1 MRKINAV
8 NKNVSSSYLK
18 NKDKVEIRNAL
29 YDLIKGLELSDKI
42 EILEKI
48 KIESRLFREFYEHK
62 LNHGFLFYVTSN
74 FLEAINTFFVTL
86 VGVLVGF
93 IGGTINT
100 VINSKTTNLLS
111 KDFIQKINH
120 MVNAFVNEV
129 TSIKFIVTI
138 LSIILIII
146 FVISLLVVYP
156 EKRKISH
163 LIGIYS
169 YWEYYSNYLQV
180 KIKNIQQKTK

>member
-18 NKDKVEIRNAL
+18 DKDKVEIRNGL

-42 EILEKI
+42 EMLEKI
-48 KIESRLFREFYEHK
+48 KIESRLYREFYEHK
-62 LNHGFLFYVTSN
+62 LNHGFLFYITSN
-74 FLEAINTFFVTL
+74 FLNAINTFFITL

-100 VINSKTTNLLS
+100 IINSKTTNLLS
-111 KDFIQKINH
+111 KDFIQNISH
-120 MVNAFVNEV
+120 IVNVFVNEV
-129 TSIKFIVTI
+129 TSIKFIITI
-138 LSIILIII
+138 LSTILITI
-146 FVISLLVVYP
+146 FAISLLVVYP
-156 EKRKISH
+156 EKRKILH
-163 LIGIYS
+163 LIRIYS

-180 KIKNIQQKTK
+180 KIKNMQ